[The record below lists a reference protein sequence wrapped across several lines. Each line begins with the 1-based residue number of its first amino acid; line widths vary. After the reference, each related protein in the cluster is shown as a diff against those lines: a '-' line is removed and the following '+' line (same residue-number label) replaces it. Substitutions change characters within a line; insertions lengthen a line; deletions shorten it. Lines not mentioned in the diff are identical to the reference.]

1 MKITEMIENVW
12 EIQWVS
18 RKIDFHFFSFFF
30 LLITV
35 GSFFIKKNMMKGPI
49 LIKIAQMI
57 EFVWEIQWVSRKIDF
72 YFFFIFFKDIKI
84 SIFFTTKNKIFDF
97 FISQQK
103 I

>member
-1 MKITEMIENVW
+1 MFGKFSGYLEKLIFTF
-12 EIQWVS
+12 
-18 RKIDFHFFSFFF
+18 FHFFF